1 MADFVLPIVS
11 IGILALII
19 LIGALVLWKTRA
31 MLKEKKSGFPVAD
44 ERTQKLNGKA
54 AYYAMFICQYFI
66 LAYLWVIF
74 IGREFFGMPEIEA
87 GYPMIAALL
96 VSALSFLVL
105 RSYFGRKGEP

>member
-1 MADFVLPIVS
+1 MADSIWPIIS
-11 IGILALII
+11 FGIIALII
-19 LIGALVLWKTRA
+19 LIGVLLLWKMKRQ
-31 MLKEKKSGFPVAD
+31 LKEKKSGFPLAD

-66 LAYLWVIF
+66 LAYVWVTF

-87 GYPMIAALL
+87 GYPMIATLL

-105 RSYFGRKGEP
+105 RWYLGRKGEP